1 MSPREV
7 QQRVRAGESAE
18 FVAQE
23 TGWDLA
29 RVTRYAEP
37 PLRER
42 SYVAECAL
50 NVQLHH
56 SRGSSTLE
64 SVVALAL
71 GAEPGALAWDSAY
84 LDGQW
89 VVYCENSDGFEKA
102 QWSYEP
108 SGKTVNPLNAS
119 ARSLMG
125 LDPVRQPATEPSRES
140 TIIVDTTAAR
150 ITPQIE
156 GVNPEASSQPTKLA
170 AVPELVSEVLEF
182 DEPVTEPEI
191 IVTPEAAATK
201 KTRKGRAKVPSWDE
215 ILFGSQTTQD

>member
-1 MSPREV
+1 LSPREV

-89 VVYCENSDGFEKA
+89 VVYCENSGGFEKA

>member
-1 MSPREV
+1 M

-18 FVAQE
+18 SVAQE

-71 GAEPGALAWDSAY
+71 GAEPGALDWDSAY

-89 VVYCENSDGFEKA
+89 IVYCENSVGSEHA

-125 LDPVRQPATEPSRES
+125 LDPVRQSATESSRES

-150 ITPQIE
+150 ITPQIQ
-156 GVNPEASSQPTKLA
+156 GVIPEDSSQPKKLA
-170 AVPELVSEVLEF
+170 VVPELVSEVLEF

-191 IVTPEAAATK
+191 IVSPAAPATK